1 MPKNTT
7 ILSLKIKLLRKSV
20 IGTEG
25 RNLEQEAGQSFK
37 AVGLLNKEDKETVKS
52 GNGIEIRRTLSSSE
66 LPCELIQLDQNKKS
80 RDTAHC
86 TPAIGG

>member
-1 MPKNTT
+1 LPKNTT

-37 AVGLLNKEDKETVKS
+37 AVDLMNKEDKETVNK
-52 GNGIEIRRTLSSSE
+52 
-66 LPCELIQLDQNKKS
+66 LIDALKV
-80 RDTAHC
+80 
-86 TPAIGG
+86 GG